1 MKKTLFILTVLAL
14 GFTACNKEIEQPK
27 EENQEVEIPEE
38 QTPEETPTVYN
49 VCIPASMGADTK
61 AVDFSGTDPVT
72 GKPTAVSSF
81 TTSDI
86 IYVYNQDKGAMLTG
100 HLSPSAAGKTCDLT
114 GTLTGTIEKNDIL
127 VLLYKLNFFNSERN
141 VYCYDYSEQNG
152 TQADVLDGAT
162 ATVTASVDDD
172 NLTAASASF
181 TNVQSMFR
189 FQFASGGTPVN
200 VKSVLITSKNNALS
214 IVYYP
219 LIAADPYFLSF
230 SAPVSLPSATTDPI
244 YVALCMDESIS
255 AGDELTFGVVDADN
269 KYYTKTKAAPSG
281 GFKNGRYYY
290 NSAPI
295 GLDYVAQLVKP
306 TLSRSDDGDVSELAD
321 AAADRCFYIYSPL
334 RSGVGTADGISM
346 SISGTST
353 GYSFGLSSYADDAA
367 HAVNISGL
375 TATFAGVAV
384 DDSFINS
391 SDNLTLNISGENTI
405 VCRNSRFCVDSYNVL
420 KLSGYG
426 TLTVTSNYAA
436 GYGIGGSNYNPIASS
451 NPSVLA
457 ADGHT
462 ATRSATTD
470 NGDGTY
476 TWTYTVYP
484 TPPAGALSGKFTVNG
499 SGKQVFFSQGNLVY
513 NGGGTWS
520 FHENQY
526 DWFSGSSTATGYP
539 MDLFTWGN
547 ISSPA
552 FNGDSYDTGTAA
564 LSGSRDWGSNMA
576 DGWRTLTK
584 AEWEYLFNTRTS
596 GVRFARGT
604 VNGVTGMILLPD
616 SWSTSYYTLNK
627 TNKNKSE
634 FTSNVISSTVWA
646 DNLEAHGAVFL
657 PAAGSRTGY
666 GLDITAQQGS
676 YWSSSSD
683 GSSTDAFCVGF
694 DVYSVLFE
702 PCVSRQVGR
711 SVRLVYDVE

>member
-1 MKKTLFILTVLAL
+1 M
-14 GFTACNKEIEQPK
+14 
-27 EENQEVEIPEE
+27 
-38 QTPEETPTVYN
+38 
-49 VCIPASMGADTK
+49 
-61 AVDFSGTDPVT
+61 
-72 GKPTAVSSF
+72 
-81 TTSDI
+81 
-86 IYVYNQDKGAMLTG
+86 
-100 HLSPSAAGKTCDLT
+100 
-114 GTLTGTIEKNDIL
+114 
-127 VLLYKLNFFNSERN
+127 
-141 VYCYDYSEQNG
+141 
-152 TQADVLDGAT
+152 
-162 ATVTASVDDD
+162 
-172 NLTAASASF
+172 
-181 TNVQSMFR
+181 
-189 FQFASGGTPVN
+189 
-200 VKSVLITSKNNALS
+200 KSVLITSKNNALS

-230 SAPVSLPSATTDPI
+230 SVPVSLPSATTDPI

-255 AGDELTFGVVDADN
+255 AGDELTFGVVDADK

-290 NSAPI
+290 NSSAI
-295 GLDYVAQLVKP
+295 DLGDYALQLVKP
-306 TLSRSDDGDVSELAD
+306 TLSRSDDGKDSELAD
-321 AAADRCFYIYSPL
+321 ASPDRCFYIYSSL

-375 TATFAGVAV
+375 TATFAGVGV
-384 DDSFINS
+384 DDSFICS

-405 VCRNSRFCVDSYNVL
+405 ICANSRFCVNAYNVL

-451 NPSVLA
+451 DPGALA

-462 ATRSATTD
+462 VTRSATTD

-484 TPPAGALSGKFTVNG
+484 TPPAGALSGMFTVNG
-499 SGKQVFFSQGNLVY
+499 SGKQVFFSQGNLKY
-513 NGGGTWS
+513 DGESWS

-547 ISSPA
+547 ISPITYY
-552 FNGDSYDTGTAA
+552 GETYYTGTAN
-564 LSGSRDWGSNMA
+564 LSGNWDWGSNVA

-584 AEWEYLFNTRTS
+584 AEWEYLFNTRTTTS
-596 GVRFARGT
+596 GVWFARARVEG
-604 VNGVTGMILLPD
+604 VNGMILLPD

-627 TNKNKSE
+627 TNSAKSG
-634 FTSNVISSTVWA
+634 FDSNIITSTAWA

>member
-27 EENQEVEIPEE
+27 EENQEVD
-38 QTPEETPTVYN
+38 VYN

-86 IYVYNQDKGAMLTG
+86 IYVFNQTKGAMLTG

-114 GTLTGTIEKNDIL
+114 GTLIGTIEKDDNL
-127 VLLYKLNFFNSERN
+127 VLLYKLNFFNSESN

-152 TQADVLDGAT
+152 TQAGVLDGAM
-162 ATVTASVDDD
+162 ATVKASVDDD

-219 LIAADPYFLSF
+219 LIAADPYLLSF
-230 SAPVSLPSATTDPI
+230 SVPVSLPSATTDPI

-290 NSAPI
+290 NSSAI
-295 GLDYVAQLVKP
+295 DLDYVAQLVKP
-306 TLSRSDDGDVSELAD
+306 
-321 AAADRCFYIYSPL
+321 
-334 RSGVGTADGISM
+334 
-346 SISGTST
+346 
-353 GYSFGLSSYADDAA
+353 
-367 HAVNISGL
+367 
-375 TATFAGVAV
+375 
-384 DDSFINS
+384 
-391 SDNLTLNISGENTI
+391 
-405 VCRNSRFCVDSYNVL
+405 
-420 KLSGYG
+420 
-426 TLTVTSNYAA
+426 
-436 GYGIGGSNYNPIASS
+436 
-451 NPSVLA
+451 
-457 ADGHT
+457 
-462 ATRSATTD
+462 
-470 NGDGTY
+470 
-476 TWTYTVYP
+476 
-484 TPPAGALSGKFTVNG
+484 AGALSGMFTVNG
-499 SGKQVFFSQGNLVY
+499 SGKQVFFSQGNLKY
-513 NGGGTWS
+513 DGESWS
-520 FHENQY
+520 FHTHQY
-526 DWFSGSSTATGYP
+526 DWFPGSDTATGYP

-547 ISSPA
+547 ISPITYY
-552 FNGDSYDTGTAA
+552 GETYYTGTAN
-564 LSGSRDWGSNMA
+564 LSGNWDWGSNMA

-584 AEWEYLFNTRTS
+584 AEWEYLFNSRSTTS

-616 SWSTSYYTLNK
+616 NWSTSYYSLTTGSKKYSSNK
-627 TNKNKSE
+627 
-634 FTSNVISSTVWA
+634 ISSEAWA
-646 DNLEAHGAVFL
+646 SSLEAHGAVFL

-676 YWSSSSD
+676 YWSSSPD
-683 GSSTDAFCVGF
+683 ESTLNAF
-694 DVYSVLFE
+694 SVDFNEYFVLPTFSG
-702 PCVSRQVGR
+702 VSRQVGR

>member
-14 GFTACNKEIEQPK
+14 GFTACNKETEQPK
-27 EENQEVEIPEE
+27 EENQEVD
-38 QTPEETPTVYN
+38 VYN

-86 IYVYNQDKGAMLTG
+86 IYVYNQTKGAMLTG

-114 GTLTGTIEKNDIL
+114 GTLIGTIEKDDNL
-127 VLLYKLNFFNSERN
+127 VLLYKLNFFNSESN

-152 TQADVLDGAT
+152 TQAGVLDGAT

-219 LIAADPYFLSF
+219 LFAADPYLLSF
-230 SAPVSLPSATTDPI
+230 SVPVSLPSATTDPI

-290 NSAPI
+290 NSSAI
-295 GLDYVAQLVKP
+295 DLGDYALQLVKP
-306 TLSRSDDGDVSELAD
+306 TLSRSDDGYDSELAD

-367 HAVNISGL
+367 HAVNLSGL
-375 TATFAGVAV
+375 TATFAGVAA
-384 DDSFINS
+384 DDNFIYS

-405 VCRNSRFCVDSYNVL
+405 ICSNSRFCVNAYNAL
-420 KLSGYG
+420 KLSGNG

-462 ATRSATTD
+462 VTRSATTD

-484 TPPAGALSGKFTVNG
+484 TPPAGALSGMFTVNG
-499 SGKQVFFSQGNLVY
+499 SGKQVFFSQGNLKYDGVV
-513 NGGGTWS
+513 WS
-520 FHENQY
+520 FHTHQY
-526 DWFSGSSTATGYP
+526 DWFPGSSTATGYP

-547 ISSPA
+547 ISPITYY
-552 FNGDSYDTGTAA
+552 GETYYTGTAN
-564 LSGSRDWGSNMA
+564 LSGNWDWGSNMA

-584 AEWEYLFNTRTS
+584 AEWEYLFNTRTTTS

-616 SWSTSYYTLNK
+616 SWSTSYYSLTTGSKKYSSNK
-627 TNKNKSE
+627 
-634 FTSNVISSTVWA
+634 ISSEAWA
-646 DNLEAHGAVFL
+646 SSLEAHGAVFL

-676 YWSSSSD
+676 YWSSSPD
-683 GSSTDAFCVGF
+683 ESTLNAF
-694 DVYSVLFE
+694 SVDFNEYFVLPTFSG
-702 PCVSRQVGR
+702 VSRQVGR

>member
-1 MKKTLFILTVLAL
+1 MKCLIISELEYGLAARHSRL
-14 GFTACNKEIEQPK
+14 GW
-27 EENQEVEIPEE
+27 
-38 QTPEETPTVYN
+38 
-49 VCIPASMGADTK
+49 D
-61 AVDFSGTDPVT
+61 
-72 GKPTAVSSF
+72 
-81 TTSDI
+81 
-86 IYVYNQDKGAMLTG
+86 
-100 HLSPSAAGKTCDLT
+100 
-114 GTLTGTIEKNDIL
+114 
-127 VLLYKLNFFNSERN
+127 
-141 VYCYDYSEQNG
+141 
-152 TQADVLDGAT
+152 
-162 ATVTASVDDD
+162 
-172 NLTAASASF
+172 
-181 TNVQSMFR
+181 
-189 FQFASGGTPVN
+189 
-200 VKSVLITSKNNALS
+200 VKSVLITSKNDALA
-214 IVYYP
+214 IDYYP
-219 LIAADPYFLSF
+219 LITGSPYLLSF
-230 SAPVSLPSATTDPI
+230 SVPVSLPSATTDPI

-290 NSAPI
+290 NSSAI
-295 GLDYVAQLVKP
+295 DLGDYALQLVKP
-306 TLSRSDDGDVSELAD
+306 TLSRSDDGDASELAD

-334 RSGVGTADGISM
+334 RSGAGTADGISM

-375 TATFAGVAV
+375 TATFAGVGV
-384 DDSFINS
+384 DDSFIYS
-391 SDNLTLNISGENTI
+391 SENLTLNISGKNTI
-405 VCRNSRFCVDSYNVL
+405 ICANSRFCVNSYNVL
-420 KLSGYG
+420 KLSGNG
-426 TLTVTSNYAA
+426 TLTVTGNAA
-436 GYGIGGSNYNPIASS
+436 DGYGIAGSNYNPSASS

-462 ATRSATTD
+462 VTRSATTD

-484 TPPAGALSGKFTVNG
+484 TPPAGALSGMFTVNG

-547 ISSPA
+547 ISPITYY
-552 FNGDSYDTGTAA
+552 GETYYTGTAN
-564 LSGSRDWGSNMA
+564 LSGNWDWGSNMA

-584 AEWEYLFNTRTS
+584 AEWEYLFNTRTTTS
-596 GVRFARGT
+596 GVLFVRGT
-604 VNGVTGMILLPD
+604 VNEVTGIILLPD

-676 YWSSSSD
+676 YWSSSPD
-683 GSSTDAFCVGF
+683 ESTLNAF
-694 DVYSVLFE
+694 SVDFNEYFVLPSFSG
-702 PCVSRQVGR
+702 VSRQVGR